1 MLQLLGLAPKTSCAI
16 LSTLYAGPMN
26 DHMEQSPHPTPLHL
40 MECEMNRKCAFI
52 VGLFVKMLGCSYDH
66 PPHQLS

>member
-1 MLQLLGLAPKTSCAI
+1 MSQLLGLAPKTSCAI

-26 DHMEQSPHPTPLHL
+26 DHVEESPQPSPLHL
-40 MECEMNRKCAFI
+40 MEWEMNRKCALV
-52 VGLFVKMLGCSYDH
+52 VGLFVRMLGCSYDH

>member
-26 DHMEQSPHPTPLHL
+26 DHREQSLPNPPAPHG
-40 MECEMNRKCAFI
+40 MGNE
-52 VGLFVKMLGCSYDH
+52 
-66 PPHQLS
+66 

>member
-1 MLQLLGLAPKTSCAI
+1 MSQLLGLAPKMSCAI

-26 DHMEQSPHPTPLHL
+26 DHVGQSPQPSPLHL
-40 MECEMNRKCAFI
+40 MEWEMNRKCALI
-52 VGLFVKMLGCSYDH
+52 VGLFVRMLGCSYDH

>member
-26 DHMEQSPHPTPLHL
+26 DHMEQSPHPTL
-40 MECEMNRKCAFI
+40 MECEMNRKCALI